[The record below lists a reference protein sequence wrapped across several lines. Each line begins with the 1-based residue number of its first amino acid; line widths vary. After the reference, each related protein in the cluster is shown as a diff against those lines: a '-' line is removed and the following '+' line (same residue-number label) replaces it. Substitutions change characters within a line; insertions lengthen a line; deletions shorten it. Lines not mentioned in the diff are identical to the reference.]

1 MRNFRKILLRVM
13 LLGAFLMVFNKA
25 VRFVYEEPNQ
35 NVIYTRSDLKKS
47 NGEVETLILGTSL
60 MHWGVN
66 GQVLGEVLDSPT
78 FNLATSSQPMDGTY
92 YLLKDQIKHNP
103 LKRVFLGVHVTV
115 MQNDT
120 NSNINL
126 RRGIFDRIQ
135 SPLGKLEYM
144 FKTAEPKEYE
154 SYLFYSTR
162 VDNVMTWEV
171 AKSNVKYKLSDDYRN
186 NKSPENSRY
195 TYQTM
200 GDENT
205 EKIYDGSFSVE
216 KLRKSTVWNRK
227 RLLEINT
234 THLQKIADICKKNGV
249 ELNLVIPPMT
259 WEYTKHAGDLDDMH
273 NYFQEFCDENDA
285 NLYDFTYYDGIYDIF
300 PNEYFQDKKHLNAR
314 GAVKFAELIGETYLE
329 DHEEQ

>member
-1 MRNFRKILLRVM
+1 MRNFRKILLRVV

-25 VRFVYEEPNQ
+25 VRFVYEEPDE
-35 NVIYTRSDLKKS
+35 NVIYTKNDFKESRGK
-47 NGEVETLILGTSL
+47 VETLILGTSL

-66 GQVLGEVLDSPT
+66 GQVLGETLGSTT
-78 FNLATSSQPMDGTY
+78 FNLATSAQPMDGTY

-103 LKRVFLGVHVTV
+103 LKRVFLGVHATV

-144 FKTAEPKEYE
+144 FKTAELNEYE

-162 VDNVMTWEV
+162 VDNVMTWDL
-171 AKSNVKYKLSDDYRN
+171 AKRNVKYKLSDAYREN
-186 NKSPENSRY
+186 HSPERTRY
-195 TYQTM
+195 TYQGM

-205 EKIYDGSFSVE
+205 QKVYDGSFSVE
-216 KLRKSTVWNRK
+216 KLRKSNIWNRK

-234 THLQKIADICKKNGV
+234 IHLQMIADICKKNGI
-249 ELNLVIPPMT
+249 ELNLVIPPLT
-259 WEYTKHAGDLDDMH
+259 WEYVKHAGDMNDMH
-273 NYFQEFCDENDA
+273 DYFQEFCDENDA
-285 NLYDFTYYDGIYDIF
+285 NLYDFTNYEGIYEIF
-300 PNEYFQDKKHLNAR
+300 PNEYYQDKKHLNAK
-314 GAVKFAELIGETYLE
+314 GAVKFAELLGKCYLE
-329 DHEEQ
+329 DHGNQ